1 MISYRVMGDVLEKPD
16 PVVAYRELEAVAT
29 SLLAACERE
38 ELDAVMAE
46 IGRREEVQKRLELL
60 ELPELEAHRGDILP
74 ILERVKGLDRTIEP
88 KLKQMLI
95 RTSEKLRSVAN
106 SKKLLEL
113 YIKETRDPEAKFLDR
128 RG

>member
-1 MISYRVMGDVLEKPD
+1 MGDALEKLN
-16 PVVAYRELEAVAT
+16 PVVAYRELESVAT

-46 IGRREEVQKRLELL
+46 IGRREEVQNRLEKLDVSNL
-60 ELPELEAHRGDILP
+60 AASRDEILP
-74 ILERVKGLDRTIEP
+74 ILGRVRELDREIEP

-95 RTSEKLRSVAN
+95 KTGEKLRSTSN
-106 SKKLLEL
+106 SRKLLEL
-113 YIKETRDPEAKFLDR
+113 YLKEPHDIDAKFLDR